1 MYCNKKINKYV
12 DSKLKALT
20 QYKVLLPE
28 QISKKLTN
36 STIDYDKSGVKL
48 TSHNNILTTDYDEY
62 SRKINS
68 IYLNDILSKNTHLKK
83 TFSSIL
89 EKAFIN
95 TVSYDSKLY
104 EVISSSELE
113 SELYNKISFAY
124 SRIMLKYFLL
134 TRNMANFSIFLFRK

>member
-62 SRKINS
+62 SRK
-68 IYLNDILSKNTHLKK
+68 
-83 TFSSIL
+83 
-89 EKAFIN
+89 
-95 TVSYDSKLY
+95 
-104 EVISSSELE
+104 
-113 SELYNKISFAY
+113 
-124 SRIMLKYFLL
+124 
-134 TRNMANFSIFLFRK
+134 

>member
-1 MYCNKKINKYV
+1 
-12 DSKLKALT
+12 
-20 QYKVLLPE
+20 VLLPE

-89 EKAFIN
+89 EKAFI
-95 TVSYDSKLY
+95 
-104 EVISSSELE
+104 
-113 SELYNKISFAY
+113 
-124 SRIMLKYFLL
+124 
-134 TRNMANFSIFLFRK
+134 